1 MKQRFLRL
9 GLLLACAVSVL
20 SGCEWIDH
28 NVRPRASDDEP
39 RPPEVA
45 TDPEVSKS
53 FFSEP
58 EAPKSF
64 FKSSRLSGAM
74 SSEGRDIERSLGIQ

>member
-1 MKQRFLRL
+1 MKRPFLRL
-9 GLLLACAVSVL
+9 ALLVLLACAVPVL

-39 RPPEVA
+39 RLSDEPASPEAASDTEVA
-45 TDPEVSKS
+45 KG
-53 FFSEP
+53 
-58 EAPKSF
+58 F